1 MINEPTGPPPPL
13 PPWPIGQEVAQ
24 PGLNRHGTGVPGR
37 FDGKSTPAG
46 CCPACG
52 AWDNYREVVQL
63 RSSFNWLVFL
73 AGGLWALLFFNA
85 SRKTR
90 VQCNQCEALFD
101 IRKPFSGVSK
111 VIFWLL
117 ISPVIASMVVGLV
130 LMIIELIKKIA

>member
-1 MINEPTGPPPPL
+1 MNEPLGPPSLPPL
-13 PPWPIGQEVAQ
+13 CAAESEVSR
-24 PGLNRHGTGVPGR
+24 PGLSRPGTGTLGGLHCKTKP
-37 FDGKSTPAG
+37 SG

-52 AWDNYREVVQL
+52 ALNNYREVVQL

-90 VQCNQCEALFD
+90 VQCNQCEELFD

-117 ISPVIASMVVGLV
+117 ISPVIASLVVGLLLIV
-130 LMIIELIKKIA
+130 IELIRYLA